1 MVKLPSLKSLMKSDL
16 VGKSDVEDHLEDRL
30 VLVMHDRRFI
40 RSVRL
45 LLKGYG
51 LERYSNKKINGFE
64 IRKPYG
70 VSRYPK
76 DTSVEIDNYLENYRK
91 RNYSSIASRQQG
103 IFCFPVFFGKN
114 KIDRLPF
121 GSKKKGWNRAG
132 MGMGSGYGSYGYL
145 VLPSYK
151 ARVFQSYDV
160 DDFYQSGV
168 YNVIRD
174 FLDGEDE
181 EMLKDKAIDV
191 FREDNSSYD
200 FEDEAGRTFDEK
212 HDVKEYMKFCAE
224 EFDKKGI
231 SKLFLFFEL
240 HRMSLISFKN
250 QAEKVFDFLW
260 DRSRKKLVQLAQLDL
275 LLTSD
280 EKKELARKV
289 FVEK

>member
-1 MVKLPSLKSLMKSDL
+1 
-16 VGKSDVEDHLEDRL
+16 
-30 VLVMHDRRFI
+30 
-40 RSVRL
+40 
-45 LLKGYG
+45 
-51 LERYSNKKINGFE
+51 
-64 IRKPYG
+64 
-70 VSRYPK
+70 
-76 DTSVEIDNYLENYRK
+76 
-91 RNYSSIASRQQG
+91 
-103 IFCFPVFFGKN
+103 
-114 KIDRLPF
+114 
-121 GSKKKGWNRAG
+121 
-132 MGMGSGYGSYGYL
+132 MGSGYGSYGYL

-250 QAEKVFDFLW
+250 QAEKVFDFFLAGKYKEIYEYCKR
-260 DRSRKKLVQLAQLDL
+260 DVQLTRQVYNRMLFKD
-275 LLTSD
+275 
-280 EKKELARKV
+280 K
-289 FVEK
+289 